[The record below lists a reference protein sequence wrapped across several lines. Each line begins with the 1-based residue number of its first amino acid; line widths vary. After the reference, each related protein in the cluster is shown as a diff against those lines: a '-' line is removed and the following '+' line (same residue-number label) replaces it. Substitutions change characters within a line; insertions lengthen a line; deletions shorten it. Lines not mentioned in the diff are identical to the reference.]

1 MADFD
6 LAIIGG
12 GINGAGIARDA
23 AGRGL
28 SVLLVEQ
35 NDLASG
41 TSSKS
46 TKLIHGGLR
55 YLELYAFRLVRE
67 ALIEREVLIR
77 MAPHLTRPLRF
88 VLPHH
93 AGLRPAWML
102 RLGLFLYD
110 HLGGRQ
116 ILPPSEVLDLTHGVV
131 GEPLKREFRQ
141 GFAYSDGWV
150 DDARLVILNAVD
162 AAGRGAVIRTRTR
175 LTRADRDGARWQIVL
190 NARGNRETAS
200 ARALINAGGPW
211 ASEVTENLLRM
222 KTSAHV
228 RLVKGSHILVRRLF
242 EHDHAYIFQNADG
255 RIVFA
260 IPYERDFTL
269 IGTTD
274 EDFKGDPAAPAASAA
289 EITYLCRAAS
299 VYFRNPVTPDHV
311 VHAFAG
317 VRQLYDDGARSA
329 QNLTREYVLDLDGR
343 AGEAPLLTVYGGKIT
358 TYRRLAEQ
366 ALQRLAPFFKMDR
379 PWTRDAP
386 LPGGEFPHDGVGAL
400 AARARGLWPFL
411 TEPNAR
417 RLVRA
422 YGTRL
427 DRILGDAR
435 HMDDLGE
442 TFGGELT
449 AAEVRYLM
457 RHEFAETADDVLW
470 RRSKLGLHV
479 GAEAVAALARF
490 MDNGGRAAANNTAS
504 RDGRNKLDGPET
516 T

>member
-28 SVLLVEQ
+28 SVLLIEQ

-55 YLELYAFRLVRE
+55 YLEVYAFRLVRE

-93 AGLRPAWML
+93 AGLRPAWMV

-110 HLGGRQ
+110 HLGGRH
-116 ILPPSEVLDLTHGVV
+116 ILPGTEVLDLTHHVV
-131 GEPLKREFRQ
+131 GEPLKREYRR
-141 GFAYSDGWV
+141 GLVYSDGWV
-150 DDARLVILNAVD
+150 DDARLVVLNAID
-162 AAGRGAVIRTRTR
+162 AAERGAVIRTRTR
-175 LTRADRDGARWQIVL
+175 LTRAGREGGHWQLVL
-190 NARGNRETAS
+190 NARGHRETVTADV
-200 ARALINAGGPW
+200 LVNGAGAWTP
-211 ASEVTENLLRM
+211 EVTEHLLRL
-222 KTSAHV
+222 KPHAHV
-228 RLVKGSHILVRRLF
+228 RLVKGSHIVVRRLF

-255 RIVFA
+255 RVVFA
-260 IPYERDFTL
+260 IPYERDLTL

-274 EDFKGDPAAPAASAA
+274 EDFTGDPAAPAASAT

-299 VYFRNPVTPDHV
+299 GYFRIPVTPDQV
-311 VHAFAG
+311 VHAYAG
-317 VRQLYDDGARSA
+317 VRQLFDDGARRA
-329 QNLTREYVLDLDGR
+329 KDLTREYVLDLDGR
-343 AGEAPLLTVYGGKIT
+343 AGQAPLLTVYGGKIT
-358 TYRRLAEQ
+358 TYRRLAGV
-366 ALQRLAPFFKMDR
+366 ALRRLAPYFKLGA
-379 PWTRDAP
+379 PWTSNAP
-386 LPGGEFPHDGVGAL
+386 LPGGNFPHDGIAAL
-400 AARARGLWPFL
+400 LARARGLWPFL

-417 RLVRA
+417 RLVHA

-435 HMDDLGE
+435 TLADLGE
-442 TFGGELT
+442 RFGDELT

-470 RRSKLGLHV
+470 RRSKLGLRV
-479 GAEAVAALARF
+479 EAEAVAALT
-490 MDNGGRAAANNTAS
+490 G
-504 RDGRNKLDGPET
+504 
-516 T
+516 

>member
-55 YLELYAFRLVRE
+55 YLEFYAFRLVRE

-102 RLGLFLYD
+102 RLGLFMYD
-110 HLGGRQ
+110 HLGGRK
-116 ILPPSEVLDLTHGVV
+116 ILPGTEVLDLTHHTV

-141 GFAYSDGWV
+141 GFVYSDGWV
-150 DDARLVILNAVD
+150 DDARLVVLNAVD
-162 AAGRGAVIRTRTR
+162 AAERGAVIRTRTR
-175 LTRADRDGARWQIVL
+175 LVRADRADRQWQLVL
-190 NARGNRETAS
+190 NAHGNRETVTAS
-200 ARALINAGGPW
+200 ALVNAAGAW
-211 ASEVTENLLRM
+211 APEVTENLLRL
-222 KTSAHV
+222 KPHAHV
-228 RLVKGSHILVRRLF
+228 RLVKGSHIVVRRLF
-242 EHDHAYIFQNADG
+242 EHDHAYIFQLGDG

-260 IPYERDFTL
+260 IPYERDLTL

-274 EDFKGDPAAPAASAA
+274 EDFKGDPAAPAATPA

-299 VYFRNPVTPDHV
+299 LYFRNPVTPDQV

-329 QNLTREYVLDLDGR
+329 KDLTREYVLDLEGGG
-343 AGEAPLLTVYGGKIT
+343 AQAPLLTVYGGKIT
-358 TYRRLAEQ
+358 TYRRLAEA
-366 ALQRLAPFFKMDR
+366 ALRKLAPFFTLGA
-379 PWTRDAP
+379 PWTEGAP
-386 LPGGEFPHDGVGAL
+386 LPGGDFPHDGIEAL
-400 AARARGLWPFL
+400 TARARGLWPFL

-435 HMDDLGE
+435 GLDELGE
-442 TFGGELT
+442 CFGDELT
-449 AAEVRYLM
+449 STEVRYLM
-457 RHEFAETADDVLW
+457 RHEFAGTADDVLW
-470 RRSKLGLHV
+470 RRSKLGLRV
-479 GAEAVAALARF
+479 GAEAVASLTRF
-490 MDNGGRAAANNTAS
+490 MENGGGRAAA
-504 RDGRNKLDGPET
+504 E
-516 T
+516 

>member
-6 LAIIGG
+6 MAIIGG
-12 GINGAGIARDA
+12 GINGVGIARDA

-28 SVLLVEQ
+28 SVLLIEQ

-55 YLELYAFRLVRE
+55 YLEVYAFRLVRE

-77 MAPHLTRPLRF
+77 NAPHLTRPLRF

-102 RLGLFLYD
+102 RLGLFMYD
-110 HLGGRQ
+110 HLGGRH
-116 ILPPSEVLDLTHGVV
+116 ILPGTEVLDLTHHVV

-141 GFAYSDGWV
+141 GFVYSDGWV
-150 DDARLVILNAVD
+150 DDSRLVILNAVD
-162 AAGRGAVIRTRTR
+162 AAERGAVIRTHTR
-175 LTRADRDGARWQIVL
+175 LVRAEREGRRWQLVL
-190 NARGNRETAS
+190 SARGHRETAS
-200 ARALINAGGPW
+200 AGALVNAAGPW
-211 ASEVTENLLRM
+211 AVEVTEHLLRQ
-222 KTSAHV
+222 KTKANV
-228 RLVKGSHILVRRLF
+228 RLVKGSHIVVRRLF

-260 IPYERDFTL
+260 IPYERDLTL

-274 EDFKGDPAAPAASAA
+274 EDFVGDLAAPTASPA

-299 VYFRNPVTPDHV
+299 VYFRNPVTPDQV

-317 VRQLYDDGARSA
+317 VRQLYDDGARRA
-329 QNLTREYVLDLDGR
+329 KDLTREYVLDLEGR
-343 AGEAPLLTVYGGKIT
+343 AGRAPLLTVYGGKIT
-358 TYRRLAEQ
+358 TYRRLAEA
-366 ALQRLAPFFKMDR
+366 ALQRLAPYFKLGA
-379 PWTRDAP
+379 PWTADAP
-386 LPGGEFPHDGVGAL
+386 LPGGDFPYDGVEAL
-400 AARARGLWPFL
+400 TARARGLWPFL

-422 YGTRL
+422 YGTRV
-427 DRILGDAR
+427 DRILGGVR
-435 HMDDLGE
+435 IMDELGE
-442 TFGGELT
+442 RFGDELT
-449 AAEVRYLM
+449 SAEVRYLM

-470 RRSKLGLHV
+470 RRSKLGLRT
-479 GAEAVAALARF
+479 GADAEAALTRF
-490 MDNGGRAAANNTAS
+490 MESGGGRAAA
-504 RDGRNKLDGPET
+504 E
-516 T
+516 

>member
-6 LAIIGG
+6 LAIVGG

-28 SVLLVEQ
+28 SVLLIEQ
-35 NDLASG
+35 HDLASG

-55 YLELYAFRLVRE
+55 YLEFYAFRLVRE

-77 MAPHLTRPLRF
+77 NAPHLTRPLRF

-93 AGLRPAWML
+93 SGLRPVWML
-102 RLGLFLYD
+102 RVGLFLYD
-110 HLGGRQ
+110 HLGGRH
-116 ILPPSEVLDLTHGVV
+116 ILPGTEMVDLTHHVV
-131 GEPLKREFRQ
+131 GEPLKRAFRQ
-141 GFAYSDGWV
+141 GFVYSDGWV
-150 DDARLVILNAVD
+150 DDARLVVLNAVD
-162 AAGRGAVIRTRTR
+162 AAERGAVIRTRTR
-175 LTRADRDGARWQIVL
+175 LVRADREGSHWQLVL
-190 NARGNRETAS
+190 NARGTREAVS
-200 ARALINAGGPW
+200 ANALVNAAGPW
-211 ASEVTENLLRM
+211 VPDVTEHLLRA

-228 RLVKGSHILVRRLF
+228 RLIKGSHIVVSRLF

-260 IPYERDFTL
+260 IPYERDLTL

-274 EDFKGDPAAPAASAA
+274 EDFKGDLAAPAATPD

-299 VYFRNPVTPDHV
+299 VYFRNPVTPDQV

-317 VRQLYDDGARSA
+317 VRQLYDDGARRA
-329 QNLTREYVLDLDGR
+329 KDLTREYVLDLQAR
-343 AGEAPLLTVYGGKIT
+343 AGQAPLLTVYGGKIT
-358 TYRRLAEQ
+358 TYRRLAEV
-366 ALQRLAPFFKMDR
+366 ALKRLAAYFKLGA
-379 PWTRDAP
+379 PWTAAAP
-386 LPGGEFPHDGVGAL
+386 LPGGDFPYDGVEAL
-400 AARARGLWPFL
+400 TARARGLWPFL

-417 RLVRA
+417 RMARA

-435 HMDDLGE
+435 RLDNLGE
-442 TFGGELT
+442 CFGEELT

-470 RRSKLGLHV
+470 RRSKLGLRV
-479 GAEAVAALARF
+479 GTEAETALTRF
-490 MDNGGRAAANNTAS
+490 MEACAGRAAA
-504 RDGRNKLDGPET
+504 E
-516 T
+516 

>member
-6 LAIIGG
+6 LAIVGG

-28 SVLLVEQ
+28 SVLLIEQ
-35 NDLASG
+35 HDLASG

-55 YLELYAFRLVRE
+55 YLEFYAFRLVRE

-77 MAPHLTRPLRF
+77 NAPHLTRPLRF

-93 AGLRPAWML
+93 SGLRPVWML
-102 RLGLFLYD
+102 RVGLFLYD
-110 HLGGRQ
+110 HLGGRH
-116 ILPPSEVLDLTHGVV
+116 ILPGTEMVDLTHHVV
-131 GEPLKREFRQ
+131 GEPLKRAFRQ
-141 GFAYSDGWV
+141 GFVYSDGWV
-150 DDARLVILNAVD
+150 DDARLVVLNAVD
-162 AAGRGAVIRTRTR
+162 AAERGAVIRTRTK
-175 LTRADRDGARWQIVL
+175 LVRADREGSHWQLVL
-190 NARGNRETAS
+190 NARGSREVVS
-200 ARALINAGGPW
+200 ANALVNAAGPW
-211 ASEVTENLLRM
+211 VPDVTEHLLRA

-228 RLVKGSHILVRRLF
+228 RLIKGSHIVVRRLF

-260 IPYERDFTL
+260 IPYERDLTL

-274 EDFKGDPAAPAASAA
+274 EDFKGDLAAPAATPD

-299 VYFRNPVTPDHV
+299 VYFRNPVTPDEV

-317 VRQLYDDGARSA
+317 VRQLYDDGARRA
-329 QNLTREYVLDLDGR
+329 KDLTREYVLDLQAR
-343 AGEAPLLTVYGGKIT
+343 AGQAPLLTVYGGKIT
-358 TYRRLAEQ
+358 TYRRLAEV
-366 ALQRLAPFFKMDR
+366 ALKRLAPYFKLGA
-379 PWTRDAP
+379 PWTAAAP
-386 LPGGEFPHDGVGAL
+386 LPGGDFPYDGVEAL
-400 AARARGLWPFL
+400 TARARGLWPFL

-417 RLVRA
+417 RMVRA

-435 HMDDLGE
+435 RLDNLGE
-442 TFGGELT
+442 CFGEELT

-470 RRSKLGLHV
+470 RRSKLGLRV
-479 GAEAVAALARF
+479 GAEAETALTRF
-490 MDNGGRAAANNTAS
+490 MEACAGRAAA
-504 RDGRNKLDGPET
+504 E
-516 T
+516 